1 MIFFSV
7 ISNKVGKC
15 MDIEFRKY
23 SNDDYIKLLEMITA
37 LYDEDPEG
45 QQMDEF
51 KVNVTI
57 NEYKK
62 NPQKLDIIMFAKGN
76 KIIGY
81 SILVYYWSNE
91 YGGNILNIDEL
102 YVKKEFRNQGIGTY
116 FFSFIEKMNNIVA
129 YQLETTPPNKRA
141 LNYYEQL
148 GFKRSKNAHLI
159 KLKI

>member
-1 MIFFSV
+1 
-7 ISNKVGKC
+7 
-15 MDIEFRKY
+15 MDVEFKKY
-23 SNDDYIKLLEMITA
+23 SNDDYKELLEIITA

-51 KVNVTI
+51 KVKATI
-57 NEYKK
+57 NEFMQ
-62 NPQKLDIIMFAKGN
+62 NPEKLDIIMFVKGK

-116 FFSFIEKMNNIVA
+116 FFSFIERMDNNVA
-129 YQLETTPPNKRA
+129 YQLETTPSNQRA

-148 GFKRSKNAHLI
+148 GFKQSTNTHLI
-159 KLKI
+159 KSKI

>member
-1 MIFFSV
+1 
-7 ISNKVGKC
+7 

-23 SNDDYIKLLEMITA
+23 TNNDYKELLEMITA

-51 KVNVTI
+51 KVNATI
-57 NEYKK
+57 NEFKQ
-62 NPQKLDIIMFAKGN
+62 NPQKLDIVMFIKDN
-76 KIIGY
+76 IIIGY

-102 YVKKEFRNQGIGTY
+102 YVKKEFRNQGVSTY
-116 FFSFIEKMNNIVA
+116 FLSFIEKMDNSVTF
-129 YQLETTPPNKRA
+129 QLETTPSNQRA

-148 GFKRSKNAHLI
+148 GFKRSTNTHLI
-159 KLKI
+159 KSKF